1 MVSSIESGYRF
12 EVAMSQTE
20 SLDEFLE
27 SQSLKIHRSDRKLA
41 KMVRE
46 AYPIGVPA
54 LIMKSSTDR
63 LGESA
68 GYEFH
73 LGTPD
78 ELLRR
83 LASWLLTGA
92 GADQRALLRLVGRL
106 WDRHGRE
113 DVAMAALLLA
123 NLDHVSLGLDPW
135 KVLASSIRDTEPAEA
150 LLLSIEELLRA
161 GREPPSDEVVI
172 RWCHGRP
179 VDGHLAIL
187 VAHAGLLKGNVPSQ
201 SVFDALDT
209 VEIPAEDS
217 LLGRIMQRMG
227 ETRAQD

>member
-1 MVSSIESGYRF
+1 MTQ
-12 EVAMSQTE
+12 AE
-20 SLDEFLE
+20 SLDEFLD
-27 SQSLKIHRSDRKLA
+27 SQPPRIHRSNRKLA
-41 KMVRE
+41 KMIRE

-92 GADQRALLRLVGRL
+92 GDDQRVLLRLVGRL
-106 WDRHGRE
+106 WARHGRE
-113 DVAMAALLLA
+113 DVALAALLLA
-123 NLDHVSLGLDPW
+123 NLDHTSLGSNPW
-135 KVLASSIRDTEPAEA
+135 QVLSSSIRGTEPAEA
-150 LLLSIEELLRA
+150 LLLSIEELIRA
-161 GREPPSDEVVI
+161 GREIPSDEVVI
-172 RWCHGRP
+172 EWSQARP

-187 VAHAGLLKGNVPSQ
+187 VAHAGSLKGNDPSEA
-201 SVFDALDT
+201 VLKALT
-209 VEIPAEDS
+209 SVEIPSEDS
-217 LLGRIMQRMG
+217 LLGRIMDRMST
-227 ETRAQD
+227 E

>member
-1 MVSSIESGYRF
+1 MT
-12 EVAMSQTE
+12 QTD
-20 SLDEFLE
+20 SLDQFLD
-27 SQSLKIHRSDRKLA
+27 SQSPRIHRSDRKLV

-92 GADQRALLRLVGRL
+92 GPDQRHLLGLVGRL
-106 WDRHGRE
+106 WERHGRE
-113 DVAMAALLLA
+113 DVALAALLLA
-123 NLDHVSLGLDPW
+123 NLDHASLGSDPW
-135 KVLASSIRDTEPAEA
+135 QVLASSTRGAEPAEA
-150 LLLSIEELLRA
+150 LLLSIEELIRA
-161 GREPPSDEVVI
+161 GREIPSDEVVI
-172 RWCHGRP
+172 RWCKNRP

-187 VAHAGLLKGNVPSQ
+187 VAHAGSVKGISPSEG
-201 SVFDALDT
+201 VVDALTT
-209 VEIPAEDS
+209 VEIPTEDS
-217 LLGRIMQRMG
+217 LLGRIMERMR
-227 ETRAQD
+227 ESRA

>member
-1 MVSSIESGYRF
+1 MTLWRRLVASSTELGYRF
-12 EVAMSQTE
+12 EVLMTQTE
-20 SLDEFLE
+20 SLDEFLD
-27 SQSLKIHRSDRKLA
+27 SQPLRIHRSDRKLT

-92 GADQRALLRLVGRL
+92 LDDQRILLRLVGRL
-106 WDRHGRE
+106 WARHGRE
-113 DVAMAALLLA
+113 DVALAALLLA
-123 NLDHVSLGLDPW
+123 NLDHASLGTDPW
-135 KVLASSIRDTEPAEA
+135 QVLSSSIRETEPAEA
-150 LLLSIEELLRA
+150 LLLSIEELVRA
-161 GREPPSDEVVI
+161 GREIPADEVVI
-172 RWCHGRP
+172 GWCQTRR
-179 VDGHLAIL
+179 VDGLLAL
-187 VAHAGLLKGNVPSQ
+187 
-201 SVFDALDT
+201 
-209 VEIPAEDS
+209 
-217 LLGRIMQRMG
+217 
-227 ETRAQD
+227 

>member
-1 MVSSIESGYRF
+1 MVSLTELEYRF
-12 EVAMSQTE
+12 EVLMDQTE
-20 SLDEFLE
+20 SLDGFLK
-27 SQSLKIHRSDRKLA
+27 SQSPRIHRSDRKLA

-92 GADQRALLRLVGRL
+92 EADQRALLRLIGRL
-106 WDRHGRE
+106 WERHGRE
-113 DVAMAALLLA
+113 DVALAALLLA
-123 NLDHVSLGLDPW
+123 NLDHTSLGSDPW
-135 KVLASSIRDTEPAEA
+135 QVLASSIRGAEPAEA
-150 LLLSIEELLRA
+150 LLLSIEELIRA
-161 GREPPSDEVVI
+161 GREIPSDDI
-172 RWCHGRP
+172 LIGWCHARS

-187 VAHAGLLKGNVPSQ
+187 VSHAGSLQGRGPSEGL
-201 SVFDALDT
+201 FDALGA
-209 VEIPAEDS
+209 VEIPAGDS
-217 LLGRIMQRMG
+217 LLGRIMQRMR
-227 ETRAQD
+227 EVRA

>member
-1 MVSSIESGYRF
+1 MT
-12 EVAMSQTE
+12 QTE
-20 SLDEFLE
+20 ALDEFLE
-27 SQSLKIHRSDRKLA
+27 SQSAKIQCSDRKLA

-106 WDRHGRE
+106 WVRHGRE
-113 DVAMAALLLA
+113 DVALAALLLA
-123 NLDHVSLGLDPW
+123 NLDHASLGSEPW
-135 KVLASSIRDTEPAEA
+135 QVLSSSIRETEPAEA

-161 GREPPSDEVVI
+161 GREIPSDEVLTG
-172 RWCHGRP
+172 WCQARS

-187 VAHAGLLKGNVPSQ
+187 VAHAGSLKGQAPSDAL
-201 SVFDALDT
+201 FDALAS
-209 VEIPAEDS
+209 VEIPPDDS
-217 LLGRIMQRMG
+217 LLGRIMHRLS
-227 ETRAQD
+227 EARA

>member
-1 MVSSIESGYRF
+1 LEYRF
-12 EVAMSQTE
+12 EVLMTQTE
-20 SLDEFLE
+20 ALDEFLE
-27 SQSLKIHRSDRKLA
+27 SQSARIHRSDRRLF

-92 GADQRALLRLVGRL
+92 GADQRALLRLVDRL
-106 WDRHGRE
+106 WTRHGRE
-113 DVAMAALLLA
+113 DVALSALLLA
-123 NLDHVSLGLDPW
+123 NLDHASLGSDPW
-135 KVLASSIRDTEPAEA
+135 QVLVSSIRESEPAEA

-161 GREPPSDEVVI
+161 GREVPSNEVLI
-172 RWCHGRP
+172 GWCQERS

-187 VAHAGLLKGNVPSQ
+187 VAHAGSLKGHVTSDA
-201 SVFDALDT
+201 VFDALSS
-209 VEIPAEDS
+209 VEIPPEDS
-217 LLGRIMQRMG
+217 LLGRIMHRMVEARG
-227 ETRAQD
+227 